1 MKKKKSVVA
10 VLTGVFLMSGLLSA
24 CIPEMPQVSIGSSE
38 HSSFDYSA
46 NPYGSWF
53 PFGEELKTEGV
64 ADHLVDAEPQLDPQE
79 VYDRIEYNPILFYGQ
94 HANYYMTSNDI
105 DFLRAGDDFYTD
117 MEWSNPTE
125 FLGYENLIYYDDKYE
140 ISEIPFSFG
149 AGANDINYQLS
160 KIQDYYWC
168 ELMYAIKNTETGE
181 YDYLRVDAAYELK
194 GDELIVKPISEIS
207 GDEEAGIVTYAFS
220 GAEIHYQFQFAGP
233 ILTISKDGCK
243 TELLETSFYSQTPG
257 ANYLSMEGAQPAFD
271 NPIPDI
277 NTITVIYKEDAP
289 ETSHMYLEYGPNG
302 EGETF
307 LPLTDIA
314 IKLHENGIVQF
325 GFVDKN
331 GVAHSYEYVFFPL
344 GGNGMAFSD
353 GVNTYMYLDSYTS
366 YMDEKYEDTYGINVS
381 PEDQEK
387 LATLEVEELELL
399 EEKKESLL
407 TDFSTALTELGVN
420 ATVDEKTGEIVF
432 DASILFD
439 KNEADISEEGKE
451 ALANFSKVFTEIL
464 GKEEYQGFLSQ
475 VVIQGHTDSDGEYD
489 YNKTLS
495 LQRADA
501 VKNCILEN
509 LAEDDLATALF
520 EELFL
525 TEGCAS
531 DYLIYDEN
539 GQENKDASRRVGFVF
554 YIDLDYLDK

>member
-1 MKKKKSVVA
+1 MKKKKSMVA
-10 VLTGVFLMSGLLSA
+10 VLTGVFLISGLLSA
-24 CIPEMPQVSIGSSE
+24 CIMEMPQVSVGSSE
-38 HSSFDYSA
+38 QSSFDYSA

-53 PFGEELKTEGV
+53 PFGEELKTDGV
-64 ADHLVDAEPQLDPQE
+64 ADHLVDAETTLDPQE

-105 DFLRAGDDFYTD
+105 DFLRAGDDFYTN
-117 MEWSNPTE
+117 MMWSNPTE
-125 FLGYENLIYYDDKYE
+125 FLGYENMLYSEERYM
-140 ISEIPFSFG
+140 ISELPFSFG
-149 AGANDINYQLS
+149 AGTGDINYQLS
-160 KIQDYYWC
+160 KIQDCNWC
-168 ELMYAIKNTETGE
+168 ELMYAVKNVETEE
-181 YDYLRVDAAYELK
+181 YDYLRVDAAYEVK
-194 GDELIVKPISEIS
+194 DGELIVKPISEIS
-207 GDEEAGIVTYAFS
+207 GDEESGIVTYAFS
-220 GAEIHYQFQFAGP
+220 GAEIRYQFQFAGP
-233 ILTISKDGCK
+233 VLTISKDDCK
-243 TELLETSFYSQTPG
+243 TDLLESSFYSQTPG
-257 ANYLSMEGAQPAFD
+257 ANYLSMEGAQPAFN

-277 NTITVIYKEDAP
+277 DSISIIYQEDASR
-289 ETSHMYLEYGPNG
+289 TSYMYLQYGPDN

-307 LPLTDIA
+307 VGTTDIA
-314 IKLHENGIVQF
+314 FKLHENGIIQF
-325 GFVDKN
+325 GFVDEA

-344 GGNGMAFSD
+344 GGNGMAFTD

-387 LATLEVEELELL
+387 LATLEIEELELL
-399 EEKKESLL
+399 EEKKENLL
-407 TDFSTALTELGVN
+407 TDFSTALSELGVN

-451 ALANFSKVFTEIL
+451 ALVNFSKVFTEIL

-495 LQRADA
+495 LERADA
-501 VKNCILEN
+501 VKICILEN
-509 LAEDDLATALF
+509 LSEDDVATALF
-520 EELFL
+520 ENLFL